1 MAKRPQDE
9 TQVSTPD
16 AQIINNLANEKLGMA
31 NQQAAQQ
38 AQQQQ
43 DAMAQVAKEEGTA
56 AKTDEAKPTPQE
68 QTAEAV
74 SPKTEG
80 DKQKEESFIK
90 VQMGDKETDMRTLSE
105 KQIKDTYK
113 RYSDLNYM
121 HQTQVAPMKPVLDFA
136 NQIAAEVAKDG
147 TKVKADDIVQFLSAA
162 SQAYMKNPQMGGQ
175 KDPTP
180 DSPGIPLGEIQNEMT
195 KWEEENAIS
204 LPPKYKE
211 AAAMM
216 EKITQDNAQLK
227 AMVQQLAQQSQGLA
241 QGTQQQV
248 TQAGEAQAQAM
259 KQMAANN
266 LNQAQAKYQLP
277 DDMEQ
282 QFFNFA
288 FGRGYTIE
296 DFIDPSLTDQVVGDF
311 KNNINSPEM
320 ARLQE
325 MAKRRQSFTGTI
337 GATPGATGEAAK
349 PNQDEE
355 FINQVT
361 EGFMK
366 KRNMG

>member
-1 MAKRPQDE
+1 MARTPIEEKA
-9 TQVSTPD
+9 SMTPD
-16 AQIINNLANEKLGMA
+16 AKLIDKLADDKLGVA

-38 AQQQQ
+38 HQAQQ
-43 DAMAQVAKEEGTA
+43 DAMAQAVKDEGTA
-56 AKTDEAKPTPQE
+56 AKTDEAKPTPSE
-68 QTAEAV
+68 QAAEAV
-74 SPKTEG
+74 SPTTEG

-90 VQMGDKETDMRTLSE
+90 VQMGDSDADMRTLSE

-162 SQAYMKNPQMGGQ
+162 SQAYMKNPTMGGQ

-180 DSPGIPLGEIQNEMT
+180 DSMGIPLGEIEKDMA

-211 AAAMM
+211 AAGMLQTVM
-216 EKITQDNAQLK
+216 NDNANLK
-227 AMVQQLAQQSQGLA
+227 KMVQNIANQSQGLA
-241 QGTQQQV
+241 QN
-248 TQAGEAQAQAM
+248 TQAQVKAAGDAQTQAM
-259 KQMAANN
+259 RQMAANN

-282 QFFNFA
+282 KFFDFA
-288 FGRGYTIE
+288 FGRGYTVE
-296 DFIDPSLTDQVVGDF
+296 DFIDPSLTDQVVSDF
-311 KNNINSPEM
+311 KNNVNSPEM
-320 ARLQE
+320 ARLQD

-337 GATPGATGEAAK
+337 GATPGAVGEAPK
-349 PNQDEE
+349 PNADEE
-355 FINQVT
+355 FISKVAQ
-361 EGFMK
+361 GFMK

>member
-1 MAKRPQDE
+1 MARTPIEEQA
-9 TQVSTPD
+9 SATPD
-16 AQIINNLANEKLGMA
+16 AQLIDKLADDKLGMA

-38 AQQQQ
+38 HQQQQ
-43 DAMAQVAKEEGTA
+43 NAQAQAVKDEGTA
-56 AKTDEAKPTPQE
+56 AKTDEAKPTPAE
-68 QTAEAV
+68 QAAEAV

-80 DKQKEESFIK
+80 DKQKDESFIK
-90 VQMGDKETDMRTLSE
+90 VQMGESDADMRTLSE

-162 SQAYMKNPQMGGQ
+162 SQAYMKNPVMGGQ

-180 DSPGIPLGEIQNEMT
+180 DTMGIPLGEIEKDMSR
-195 KWEEENAIS
+195 WEEENAIS

-211 AAAMM
+211 AAGMM
-216 EKITQDNAQLK
+216 ERITKDNAQLK
-227 AMVQQLAQQSQGLA
+227 QMVQQIANQSQGLA
-241 QGTQQQV
+241 QNTQQQV
-248 TQAGEAQAQAM
+248 TAAGEAQTQAM
-259 KQMAANN
+259 RQMAANN
-266 LNQAQAKYQLP
+266 LNQAQAKFQLS

-282 QFFNFA
+282 QFFDFA
-288 FGRGYTIE
+288 FGRGYTVE
-296 DFIDPSLTDQVVGDF
+296 DFIDPALTNQVVGDF
-311 KNNINSPEM
+311 KNNVNSPEM
-320 ARLQE
+320 ARLQD

-337 GATPGATGEAAK
+337 GATPGAAGEAPK
-349 PNQDEE
+349 PNMDEE
-355 FINQVT
+355 FIGKVA

-366 KRNMG
+366 KRNIG